1 MKVRVQAQSPGTTA
15 QTIQVFFVSTNTFL
29 IIFNAMSR
37 TAIIILFS
45 CVGTLMHAQNLGGTW
60 RGKLTQGPGGCFPV
74 YFIEM
79 QIKVDGRKVYGS
91 SYHFSDVNNFVKE
104 NFEGVFDPKD
114 KTVIIQETGPTTFHV
129 PADCIP
135 CIKRYTL
142 AFAQAKDSQTLSGD
156 WGGRMMNS
164 QVSCPPGKIILTKE
178 ASAIFN
184 EIRVDTGNLRLDFY
198 DNAEIDGDTIS
209 VTVDNQTA
217 VSRQHLSAKPI
228 SVNIRIDL
236 TQTDHEVVMIAENEG
251 SIPPNTALLI
261 VTAGEKR
268 YQLFL
273 SSDVDQK
280 KVLVRFIYEKP
291 K

>member
-1 MKVRVQAQSPGTTA
+1 MYRFFTA
-15 QTIQVFFVSTNTFL
+15 FFLLCFACS
-29 IIFNAMSR
+29 ARS
-37 TAIIILFS
+37 
-45 CVGTLMHAQNLGGTW
+45 QNLGGTW

-79 QIKVDGRKVYGS
+79 QLKVDGLKVYGS
-91 SYHFSDVNNFVKE
+91 SYHFSDVENFVKE
-104 NFEGVFDPKD
+104 NFEGVYDS
-114 KTVIIQETGPTTFHV
+114 KTKSVTIQETGPTTFHV
-129 PADCIP
+129 PPDCIP
-135 CIKRYTL
+135 CIKHYSL
-142 AFAQAKDSQTLSGD
+142 ALTQSKDSQNLEGD

-164 QVSCPPGKIILTKE
+164 QIACPPGKIVLTKE
-178 ASAIFN
+178 ASSIFN

-209 VTVDNQTA
+209 VSVDDKIVVSHQMLTARPITVYT
-217 VSRQHLSAKPI
+217 
-228 SVNIRIDL
+228 RIDFVK
-236 TQTDHEVVMIAENEG
+236 TEHEVVMIAENEG

-268 YQLFL
+268 YRLFL

-280 KVLVRFIYEKP
+280 KILVRFIYEKP

>member
-1 MKVRVQAQSPGTTA
+1 
-15 QTIQVFFVSTNTFL
+15 
-29 IIFNAMSR
+29 MSR
-37 TAIIILFS
+37 FLAVTIFFCLN
-45 CVGTLMHAQNLGGTW
+45 GTLQAQNLNGTW
-60 RGKLTQGPGGCFPV
+60 RGRLTQAPGGCFPV

-79 QIKVDGRKVYGS
+79 QVRLEGMKVYGS
-91 SYHFSDVNNFVKE
+91 SYHFSDVTNFVKE
-104 NFEGVFDPKD
+104 NFEGVYDAKN
-114 KTVIIQETGPTTFHV
+114 KSLSIQETGPTTFHV

-135 CIKRYTL
+135 CIKHYLL
-142 AFAQAKDSQTLSGD
+142 ALMQAKDSQNLSGD

-164 QVSCPPGKIILTKE
+164 QVTCPTGKITLAKE
-178 ASAIFN
+178 ASSIFN
-184 EIRVDTGNLRLDFY
+184 EIKVDTGNLRLDFY

-209 VTVDNQTA
+209 VSVDNKMV
-217 VSRQHLSAKPI
+217 VSHQMLTAKPI
-228 SVNIRIDL
+228 TVGVRIDL
-236 TQTDHEVVMIAENEG
+236 VNTEHEVIMVAENEG

-273 SSDVDQK
+273 SSDADQK

>member
-1 MKVRVQAQSPGTTA
+1 
-15 QTIQVFFVSTNTFL
+15 
-29 IIFNAMSR
+29 MSR
-37 TAIIILFS
+37 PTTVIFFLCLATTI
-45 CVGTLMHAQNLGGTW
+45 HAQNLGGTW

-79 QIKVDGRKVYGS
+79 QVKVEGLKVYGS

-104 NFEGVFDPKD
+104 NFEGVFDSKN

-129 PADCIP
+129 PPDCIP

-142 AFAQAKDSQTLSGD
+142 AFAQVKDSQTLSGD

-178 ASAIFN
+178 ASSIFN

-209 VTVDNQTA
+209 VSVDNQIA
-217 VSRQHLSAKPI
+217 VSHQRLSAKPI
-228 SVNIRIDL
+228 TVNIRIDFAK
-236 TQTDHEVVMIAENEG
+236 TDHEVVMIAENEG

-261 VTAGEKR
+261 VTAGDKR
-268 YQLFL
+268 YRLFL

>member
-1 MKVRVQAQSPGTTA
+1 
-15 QTIQVFFVSTNTFL
+15 
-29 IIFNAMSR
+29 MSR
-37 TAIIILFS
+37 LVTVIFLLSSTCIGYS
-45 CVGTLMHAQNLGGTW
+45 QNLGGTW
-60 RGKLTQGPGGCFPV
+60 RGRLTQGPGGCFPV

-79 QIKVDGRKVYGS
+79 QMRIEGLKVYGS

-104 NFEGVFDPKD
+104 NFEGVYDSKN
-114 KTVIIQETGPTTFHV
+114 KSVTIQETGPTTFHV
-129 PADCIP
+129 PSDCIP
-135 CIKRYTL
+135 CIKHYSL
-142 AFAQAKDSQTLSGD
+142 ALSQVKDSQNLVGD

-164 QVSCPPGKIILTKE
+164 QMSCPPGKILLTKE
-178 ASAIFN
+178 ASSIFN

-209 VTVDNQTA
+209 VSVDNQTA
-217 VSRQHLSAKPI
+217 VSHQRLSAKPLT
-228 SVNIRIDL
+228 VNIRIDFIK
-236 TQTDHEVVMIAENEG
+236 TEHEVIMIAENEG

-261 VTAGEKR
+261 VTAGDKR
-268 YQLFL
+268 YRLFL